1 MTSEMMSLS
10 WVLALQLVM
19 WIPYTLNVI
28 AVRGLMG
35 AVGYSD
41 DPKPMAGWADR
52 MKAAHYNSVEN
63 LVAFVALILVANAA
77 GITTDTTVLACE
89 VYFWARLA
97 HLLFYTFAVPF
108 GRTLAFA
115 VSWVCQVAILLEI
128 L

>member
-10 WVLALQLVM
+10 WVLTLQLVM

-28 AVRGLMG
+28 TVRGLMD
-35 AVGYSD
+35 AVGYPD
-41 DPKPMAGWADR
+41 DPKPMAGWAER

-63 LVAFVALILVANAA
+63 LVAFAALVLIANAA
-77 GITTDTTVLACE
+77 GITTDMTVLACQ

-97 HLLFYTFAVPF
+97 HVLLYAFAVPF

-115 VSWVCQVAILLEI
+115 VSWICQGTILLEI